1 MINVDELRNKKQLG
15 EIGERI
21 AIGELSKYG
30 LDILLPMSD
39 NLPFDFV
46 IYYNNK
52 FYRTQV
58 KTTASKTVNNSLN
71 FSLTS
76 NNYNKGTVHKYN
88 EDEIDIMICYD
99 LHNIYIF
106 PECDVANRNSITI
119 REEPP
124 ANNQTKGINFAKD
137 CIISIERLNYTFS
150 KIEK

>member
-1 MINVDELRNKKQLG
+1 MINVDELRNKKQL
-15 EIGERI
+15 GERI

-58 KTTASKTVNNSLN
+58 KTVNNSLN

-88 EDEIDIMICYD
+88 EDEIDIMICCD
-99 LHNIYIF
+99 LHNIYI
-106 PECDVANRNSITI
+106 CDVANRNSITI

>member
-58 KTTASKTVNNSLN
+58 KTTAT
-71 FSLTS
+71 
-76 NNYNKGTVHKYN
+76 
-88 EDEIDIMICYD
+88 
-99 LHNIYIF
+99 
-106 PECDVANRNSITI
+106 R
-119 REEPP
+119 
-124 ANNQTKGINFAKD
+124 
-137 CIISIERLNYTFS
+137 
-150 KIEK
+150 

>member
-1 MINVDELRNKKQLG
+1 MINVDELRNKKQL
-15 EIGERI
+15 GERI

-58 KTTASKTVNNSLN
+58 KTVNNSLN

-88 EDEIDIMICYD
+88 EDEIDIMICCD

-106 PECDVANRNSITI
+106 PECDVANRNSI

-124 ANNQTKGINFAKD
+124 ANNQTKGINFASYLQKD
-137 CIISIERLNYTFS
+137 
-150 KIEK
+150 